1 MKQSIIG
8 FIFLFSVQILIAQ
21 SKEYGTVGDQSL
33 NDNFIKVIQ
42 IVYPEFAFSPDAKSF
57 ESRIKKYYTVPKA
70 AANRAR
76 EMGLDKSPQVQQE
89 LALLYQTIEEKYLSA
104 LYYNEINN
112 STQVTIEESKTYYNT
127 HLSDFTKPA
136 EYSYLVALVYDTTK
150 NTIIKAG
157 EKLNYFAKSGNAQN
171 DLKYGDKESFI
182 IICQSNRVLTEQN
195 REAAIIRSLN
205 VGQISEPVLVNG
217 MLSIFCVT
225 GIKKEVVLPFDEV
238 KEICAQQVKT
248 IKINIATEQILE
260 KAYEEYPVNMN
271 TNK

>member
-8 FIFLFSVQILIAQ
+8 FIFLFSVQIIIAQ
-21 SKEYGTVGDQSL
+21 SKEYGTVGEQIINENL
-33 NDNFIKVIQ
+33 IKVIQ
-42 IVYPEFAFSPDAKSF
+42 IVYPEFTFSPDVKSF
-57 ESRIKKYYTVPKA
+57 ESRVKKYYTVPKVA
-70 AANRAR
+70 AERAR

-89 LALLYQTIEEKYLSA
+89 LALLHQTIEEKYLSA
-104 LYYNEINN
+104 LYYSEISNN
-112 STQVTIEESKTYYNT
+112 IDVTIEESKNYYNT

-136 EYSYLVALVYDTTK
+136 EYSYFMALIYDTTQ
-150 NTIIKAG
+150 NTILKARD
-157 EKLNYFAKSGNAQN
+157 KLNSFAKSGKVES
-171 DLKYGDKESFI
+171 DLKYGDKESYI
-182 IICQSNRVLTEQN
+182 IIYQSNRVLTEQN